1 MQATIEINATNSMDG
16 VAIKMALEKLAKNIS
31 KDNLTFLAKLSE
43 KPNINAKIESKKTII
58 QTHTKG

>member
-58 QTHTKG
+58 QTLI